1 MRIIRQQKPEC
12 FDCFKITTAIP
23 WKRINNGRLCFSM
36 GWLEGGGVED
46 TPCLRHVVG
55 AECCENK
62 VPFFGMLYLRHIAG
76 TGDFP

>member
-1 MRIIRQQKPEC
+1 MENI
-12 FDCFKITTAIP
+12 
-23 WKRINNGRLCFSM
+23 LCFSM

-46 TPCLRHVVG
+46 MPYLGHVVG

-76 TGDFP
+76 TGDFPLKPCAGQSGEMKAPD